1 MILYIDGVEQPLSDA
16 TFKGTT
22 GNMEGS
28 FAVGGPALNVEYDEV
43 RVWNKALAAKV
54 ISEWKNYKIGDS
66 HPDKN
71 NLVAYYDFE
80 NISGTRVPDLVGNYP
95 AMFESNEAEILL
107 NDLALYEKD
116 DIPTKIEN
124 SIVSE
129 PETLQ
134 TVVSGGEIT
143 LIASVPQNVYIYNL
157 AGRVVLDLRIGT
169 GETVV
174 RDLPKGFYVVNRQ
187 KVILR

>member
-1 MILYIDGVEQPLSDA
+1 M
-16 TFKGTT
+16 
-22 GNMEGS
+22 
-28 FAVGGPALNVEYDEV
+28 

-80 NISGTRVPDLVGNYP
+80 NISGTQVPDLVGNYP

-116 DIPTKIEN
+116 DIPTGIEN
-124 SIVSE
+124 SIVAE

-134 TVVSGGEIT
+134 TVVSGREIT
-143 LIASVPQNVYIYNL
+143 LIASVPQNVCIYNL
-157 AGRVVLDLRIGT
+157 AGRLVLELRISA

-174 RDLPKGFYVVNRQ
+174 RDLPKGFYIVNRQ
-187 KVILR
+187 KIIIR